1 MLSKKMILTALCVS
15 LIVITVNAKEKEND
29 YYQDDRNY
37 NEKKVKNEK
46 QKEIPPG
53 LQKKLEKGERL
64 PAGWEKKLA
73 KGQVADEQML
83 REGRVLNTNLYP
95 NIRNTEI
102 YQVENRIFR
111 IARDTREIMDI
122 LK

>member
-15 LIVITVNAKEKEND
+15 LIVVTVNAKEKEND

-111 IARDTREIMDI
+111 IAQNTKMILEIF
-122 LK
+122 K

>member
-1 MLSKKMILTALCVS
+1 MLSKKIILTVLCTS
-15 LIVITVNAKEKEND
+15 LIGVTVNAKEHDN
-29 YYQDDRNY
+29 YQDDRNY
-37 NEKKVKNEK
+37 HEKKVKNDK
-46 QKEIPPG
+46 QKEIPVG
-53 LQKKLEKGERL
+53 LQKKLENGERL

-95 NIRNTEI
+95 NIKNTEI

-111 IARDTREIMDI
+111 VAQDTKMILEIF
-122 LK
+122 K

>member
-1 MLSKKMILTALCVS
+1 MLNKKIILTALCVS
-15 LIVITVNAKEKEND
+15 LIVVTVNAKEKEND

-111 IARDTREIMDI
+111 IAQNTKMI
-122 LK
+122 LVNAI

>member
-1 MLSKKMILTALCVS
+1 MLNKKIILTALCVS
-15 LIVITVNAKEKEND
+15 LIVVTVNAKEKEND

-111 IARDTREIMDI
+111 IAQNTKMILEIF
-122 LK
+122 K